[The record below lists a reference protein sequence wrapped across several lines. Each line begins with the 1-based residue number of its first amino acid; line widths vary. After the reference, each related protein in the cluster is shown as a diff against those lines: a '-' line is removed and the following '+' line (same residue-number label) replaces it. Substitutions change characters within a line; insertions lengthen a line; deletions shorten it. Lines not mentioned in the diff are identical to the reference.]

1 MQDNTS
7 VMTIR
12 RVIPLNIMTIIR
24 TTIDT
29 TLTETTLI
37 TIIEITIVKNTNNS
51 NLSDS
56 MNKTMRET
64 TIIIDEIH
72 DFLFL

>member
-1 MQDNTS
+1 
-7 VMTIR
+7 
-12 RVIPLNIMTIIR
+12 MTIIR
-24 TTIDT
+24 ITIDT